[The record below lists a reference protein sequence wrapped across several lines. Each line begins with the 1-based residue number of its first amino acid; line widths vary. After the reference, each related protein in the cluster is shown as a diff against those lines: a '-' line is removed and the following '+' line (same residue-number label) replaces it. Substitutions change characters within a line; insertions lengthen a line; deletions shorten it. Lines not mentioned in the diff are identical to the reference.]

1 MGQVPITLLLQNV
14 DGSATEEY
22 RVIGGEIQIRE
33 LSPNRLDK
41 NSKWRILNS
50 EELIAHVEKNTIVS
64 QWLRQRLGWRGLL
77 RACVADQRGL
87 YGDAAEKNP
96 RVA

>member
-14 DGSATEEY
+14 GGSATEEY
-22 RVIGGEIQIRE
+22 RVIDGEIQIRE
-33 LSPNRLDK
+33 LSPNRPDK

-50 EELIAHVEKNTIVS
+50 EKLIAHVEKNTIVS

-77 RACVADQRGL
+77 RACVADQHRL
-87 YGDAAEKNP
+87 YGDAGDKNP
-96 RVA
+96 RAA